1 MLRMAKCKEL
11 VSICLICMLANNID
25 SRENK
30 LFSVR
35 CCVSISCYIIQITD
49 IPKMINLNDKLL
61 KVHDINHV
69 YDFFFSLTLTE

>member
-1 MLRMAKCKEL
+1 MVKCKEL

-35 CCVSISCYIIQITD
+35 CCLYIMLYLQITD
-49 IPKMINLNDKLL
+49 IPKMITLNDKLL

>member
-1 MLRMAKCKEL
+1 MVKCKEL

-35 CCVSISCYIIQITD
+35 CCVAVFTNYRHSKD
-49 IPKMINLNDKLL
+49 DNFK
-61 KVHDINHV
+61 
-69 YDFFFSLTLTE
+69 